1 MWTSSGILYER
12 FLSQASKVNSDSSH
26 RPNWERTL
34 PVFIPRRRSIARPPN
49 MTVTDK
55 KDDDGE
61 IELGATGEPSAT
73 ATHVSSMTPLDPAM
87 VAMIENIDVFYIQQ
101 KLQWKEGK

>member
-1 MWTSSGILYER
+1 M
-12 FLSQASKVNSDSSH
+12 
-26 RPNWERTL
+26 